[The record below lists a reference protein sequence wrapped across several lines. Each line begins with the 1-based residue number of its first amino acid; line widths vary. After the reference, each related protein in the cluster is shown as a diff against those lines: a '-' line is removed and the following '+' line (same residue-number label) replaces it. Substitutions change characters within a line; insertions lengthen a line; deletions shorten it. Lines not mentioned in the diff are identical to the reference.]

1 MFRRILASGFVPF
14 TQEQAENAKKR
25 FSMAQ
30 EKMYAGN
37 PMVKKDEEE
46 SEAKTVQMPYMS
58 MPQMPKMSKVP
69 QTPYAYAQNMAKA
82 PNANTPIYAGAPMT
96 KSDTE

>member
-1 MFRRILASGFVPF
+1 
-14 TQEQAENAKKR
+14 
-25 FSMAQ
+25 MAQ

-58 MPQMPKMSKVP
+58 MPQMPKMP

-82 PNANTPIYAGAPMT
+82 PNANMPTYAGAPMT